1 MALFRLI
8 LIAFLIYFILKF
20 IGRLLFPWL
29 YITEKQDRN
38 YKEPGSAGKTRKE
51 GEVSVHD
58 VRQDKDKIIQ
68 KDEGEYIDY
77 EEIK

>member
-1 MALFRLI
+1 MALLRLI
-8 LIAFLIYFILKF
+8 LIAFLIYYILKF
-20 IGRLLFPWL
+20 IGRLLFPWF
-29 YITEKQDRN
+29 YIAENQDRN
-38 YKEPGSAGKTRKE
+38 YKKAGAAGKPRKE

-58 VRQDKDKIIQ
+58 VQGDKDKIIQ